1 VTTPRIVLVRWCD
14 AWFDTDLTNLSH
26 RRDDYI
32 VSTVGFLLSRGDVVS
47 VSSEVLPD
55 DEGFRAVTHIP
66 SQLIESITELQEMPE
81 LREETG

>member
-1 VTTPRIVLVRWCD
+1 MRTPTLVLVRWHD
-14 AWFDTDLTNLSH
+14 AWFDHDLEDLAR